1 MKQDPKDLVVKSRV
15 WKLLGY
21 FSTYDVLCRKVH
33 HPRPPMV
40 RPPPPKSKIQP
51 LLPIQ
56 IQPSTKSN
64 DAQPN
69 HRPHQHQAAANTM
82 NNSPV
87 PNPMASGPTSQ
98 IHTAPPLIAT
108 PTTLDAAASAS
119 SQPAAP
125 GAEAKSPSPQQR
137 ALQQQIQAQLQSQ
150 LQAQLQAAAARGK
163 QVNITPEMIQ
173 VRLLV
178 CGNCCVQVLSL
189 HHFQFLNAVTHSSN
203 NSSLW

>member
-1 MKQDPKDLVVKSRV
+1 MPP
-15 WKLLGY
+15 
-21 FSTYDVLCRKVH
+21 TPH
-33 HPRPPMV
+33 RPPT
-40 RPPPPKSKIQP
+40 
-51 LLPIQ
+51 LLPLPHIQ
-56 IQPSTKSN
+56 IIPNPSSGSI
-64 DAQPN
+64 
-69 HRPHQHQAAANTM
+69 RPIYRCRYGYDISHQHQAAANTM

-87 PNPMASGPTSQ
+87 PNPMATGPTSQ
-98 IHTAPPLIAT
+98 AQSAPPLIAT

-125 GAEAKSPSPQQR
+125 DAEAKSPTAQQR

-178 CGNCCVQVLSL
+178 CGNCGVQVVLSL
-189 HHFQFLNAVTHSSN
+189 HHIQFLNAVTHSSN

>member
-1 MKQDPKDLVVKSRV
+1 MNSYV
-15 WKLLGY
+15 GE
-21 FSTYDVLCRKVH
+21 VH
-33 HPRPPMV
+33 CSCCLPGGGRTCV
-40 RPPPPKSKIQP
+40 REKYINP
-51 LLPIQ
+51 Q
-56 IQPSTKSN
+56 IQSTISSGSIRPIGI
-64 DAQPN
+64 ATATI
-69 HRPHQHQAAANTM
+69 PHQHQAAANTM

-87 PNPMASGPTSQ
+87 PNPMATGPTSQ
-98 IHTAPPLIAT
+98 AHSAPPLIAT

-125 GAEAKSPSPQQR
+125 GAEAKSPTPQQR

-178 CGNCCVQVLSL
+178 CGNCGVQVVLSL
-189 HHFQFLNAVTHSSN
+189 HHIQFLNAVTHSSN